1 MLSVRG
7 MIVIGFRVP
16 KQLKKLLEELAD
28 KENRTLTSYIINAVV
43 TYTKER
49 HGIDWHKVKAKPKK

>member
-1 MLSVRG
+1 

-16 KQLKKLLEELAD
+16 KQLKKLLEDLAD

-49 HGIDWHKVKAKPKK
+49 HGIDWHEVKDKAKK

>member
-1 MLSVRG
+1 M
-7 MIVIGFRVP
+7 IGFRVP
-16 KQLKKLLEELAD
+16 KELKKLLEELAD

-49 HGIDWHKVKAKPKK
+49 HSIDWHEMKKKAKK